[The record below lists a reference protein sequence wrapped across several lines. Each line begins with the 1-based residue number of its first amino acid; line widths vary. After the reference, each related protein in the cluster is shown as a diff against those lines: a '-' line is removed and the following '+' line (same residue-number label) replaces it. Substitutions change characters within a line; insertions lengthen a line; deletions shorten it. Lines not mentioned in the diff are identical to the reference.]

1 MQWYLKAL
9 RNYVGFE
16 GRARRKEYWF
26 FQLFYGLGGLF
37 ISAPFWIV
45 ALTWIATGTTP
56 DLSGG
61 LALGTPEIVL
71 GILSLLWGLIHL
83 LPLIAVT
90 VRRLHDTGRSGLWYL
105 LAIFLPVIG
114 PIWLLVLTVLDS
126 EPGENKYGANP
137 KEALAW

>member
-1 MQWYLKAL
+1 MQWYLKTL

-26 FQLFYGLGGLF
+26 FQLFFGLGGLLLTV
-37 ISAPFWIV
+37 PFWI
-45 ALTWIATGTTP
+45 IAPPGLFTRMAM
-56 DLSGG
+56 SGAWP
-61 LALGTPEIVL
+61 LWTDIPC
-71 GILSLLWGLIHL
+71 LLWWLIHL

-105 LAIFLPVIG
+105 LGIFLPVIG
-114 PIWLLVLTVLDS
+114 PVWLLVLTVLDS

-137 KEALAW
+137 KEIHA